1 MLLVVQKGIRG
12 EICHAIYPYAKANN
26 KCIKDYDKNEESSY
40 LTYWNKNTL
49 CEWAMSW
56 KLPLSDFKC
65 DEEISQFD
73 EDF

>member
-1 MLLVVQKGIRG
+1 MLLVVQKGIRA

-40 LTYWNKNTL
+40 LKYWNKNTL